1 MSLHAIQERDSKVV
15 GINVEMVISVRGTP
29 QEIASECKGDSIEEG
44 STFWSGIVLWR
55 VWRVY
60 GLLRPRALIKCRG
73 SEEDQGKEQLTVG
86 ADLLGPSQGVPRG
99 GRFVHPVGPCSGF
112 LGMDGWGQQSHDRQI
127 GFHGT
132 PQEGHLAY
140 PVDPSSRYHN
150 RQVGFHGT
158 PQEGHHAHPAGPSS
172 GYATRPVGFYG
183 TPQEGH
189 HAHPVGPSSGY
200 PNRRVGFY
208 GTPQEGHHAYPE
220 GPSSGYPNRQIGFYG
235 TPQEGHQAYP
245 VGPSS
250 GHSGMQGWGHE
261 FHGVPWQRACPYERP
276 VTGGVGGGYQGRGV
290 QRGPYYSGG
299 PRVGPNYGNR
309 GGSGGALRGSVP
321 PVVSGRK
328 GTAVVPGAVGGIPW
342 GCWSWLRSD
351 WSHGGT
357 GLRDAWEA
365 RAELCGVAESRP
377 WYRAGDSK

>member
-1 MSLHAIQERDSKVV
+1 MA
-15 GINVEMVISVRGTP
+15 
-29 QEIASECKGDSIEEG
+29 
-44 STFWSGIVLWR
+44 
-55 VWRVY
+55 
-60 GLLRPRALIKCRG
+60 
-73 SEEDQGKEQLTVG
+73 
-86 ADLLGPSQGVPRG
+86 PS
-99 GRFVHPVGPCSGF
+99 
-112 LGMDGWGQQSHDRQI
+112 
-127 GFHGT
+127 

-140 PVDPSSRYHN
+140 PVDPSSGYHN
-150 RQVGFHGT
+150 RQVGFH
-158 PQEGHHAHPAGPSS
+158 
-172 GYATRPVGFYG
+172 G

-200 PNRRVGFY
+200 PNRQVGFY

-220 GPSSGYPNRQIGFYG
+220 GPSSGYPNRPIGFYG

-261 FHGVPWQRACPYERP
+261 FHGVPRQRACPYERS

-342 GCWSWLRSD
+342 GCWSWLCSD

-357 GLRDAWEA
+357 GLRDVWEA

-377 WYRAGDSK
+377 WYWAGDSK